1 MTRPSD
7 RDAHASLLDAHAQ
20 REAQKADLVKLSP
33 GKPLPKR
40 DKKHLHLLHLLFR
53 RFRYENST
61 E

>member
-20 REAQKADLVKLSP
+20 REAQKTDLVKLSP

-40 DKKHLHLLHLLFR
+40 DKTWLHLLHPLKRVFG
-53 RFRYENST
+53 YEKL
-61 E
+61 